1 MNNHHENLIR
11 LLVIEDN
18 ATLVLAALRNFFR
31 PGRDQIQVTHVA
43 ENVEQVVNQIAESDF
58 DVIILDLFIPYST
71 PTNNIQTL
79 KQKFPGKPIVVYS
92 SMDSKIWRRKMWEL
106 GASGYVHKNDGRD
119 ILKQAIVDA
128 FNGKVV
134 FNEETS
140 SERTKPDPARS
151 IYEQTLST
159 VEKEILTMLAEGL
172 KYKEIGQR
180 LQLTTPVVD
189 SIIKRLREKF
199 MTQSTPQLIHLLTE
213 QGLL

>member
-1 MNNHHENLIR
+1 MNDHQKNLIR
-11 LLVIEDN
+11 LLVVEDN
-18 ATLVLAALRNFFR
+18 ATLVLAAMRNFFR
-31 PGRDQIQVTHVA
+31 PGRDQIQVARVA
-43 ENVEQVVNQIAESDF
+43 ENVEQVVNHIAESDF

-71 PTNNIQTL
+71 PTNNIQAL
-79 KQKFPGKPIVVYS
+79 KQKFPGKPVVVYS

-119 ILKQAIVDA
+119 ILKHAIIDA
-128 FNGKVV
+128 FNCKVV
-134 FNEETS
+134 FNEETTP
-140 SERTKPDPARS
+140 ERTKSDPARF

-180 LQLTTPVVD
+180 LQLRTPIVD
-189 SIIKRLREKF
+189 SVIKRLREKF
-199 MTQSTPQLIHLLTE
+199 NTQSTPQLIHLLTE